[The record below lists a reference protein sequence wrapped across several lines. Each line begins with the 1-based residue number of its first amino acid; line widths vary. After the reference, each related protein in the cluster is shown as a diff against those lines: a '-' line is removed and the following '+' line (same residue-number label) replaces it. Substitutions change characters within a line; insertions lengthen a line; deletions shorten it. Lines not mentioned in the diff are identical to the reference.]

1 MGALLL
7 AVKPSILWAGTSKL
21 NVVVDNT
28 NKQPAQFCAIGIKQ
42 ITTDRL

>member
-1 MGALLL
+1 MATLLL

-21 NVVVDNT
+21 NVVIDNA
-28 NKQPAQFCAIGIKQ
+28 KQPAIGMTQ